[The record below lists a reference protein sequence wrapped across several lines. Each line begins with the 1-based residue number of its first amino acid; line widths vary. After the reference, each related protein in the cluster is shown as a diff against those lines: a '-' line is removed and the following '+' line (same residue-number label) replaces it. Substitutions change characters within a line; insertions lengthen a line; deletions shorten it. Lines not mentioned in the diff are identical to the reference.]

1 MANLNINTFT
11 TTAQSLVAN
20 ESALIGQAGGVSVI
34 GNDAISIGAF
44 TSSRVINAGSVF
56 SAGSGFGIDC
66 AGTSFGIT
74 NMGSIAGGL
83 GGIRITTTGVTGGF
97 IYNSGLIVG
106 GDLGIFAGEGI
117 LNSGGLS
124 INNSGQII
132 GVEDSAIQSSGFSA
146 GEGTKIHNS
155 GVISVVGSSGNFAI
169 SMALGEDFLQ
179 NSGLIGSHVSTG
191 GGRDEVFNTGQI
203 NGDVDLGAGDDLF
216 DGRLGHVQGS
226 IFGGLGNDVFMVDGY
241 DFDIVETGSD
251 TGDEIRSTV
260 SWVLDDL
267 FENLTLL
274 GSNGLSGTGNE
285 ANNVIIGNTGANVL
299 RAFEGNDQVFGSN
312 GRDTIFGG
320 VGNDSITGG
329 AGADVMNGDIGLD
342 DFVFIAATDSRTTA
356 FDKISGFI
364 SRQDDLDFSALVA
377 GTFGLQL
384 GRAYAAGGAPQVRTE
399 VVGRDTRVFVDINGD
414 RVDDMRIDLIGITR
428 LVAGDF
434 IL

>member
-1 MANLNINTFT
+1 MASFNINTFT

-20 ESALIGQAGGVSVI
+20 ESALIGQAGGVSVT
-34 GNDAISIGAF
+34 GTDAIAIGAF
-44 TSSRVINAGSVF
+44 VNARVINAGSVF
-56 SAGSGFGIDC
+56 SMGFGISC
-66 AGTSFGIT
+66 GGTAFDIT
-74 NMGSIAGGL
+74 NIGSIVGAL
-83 GGIRITTTGVTGGF
+83 GGIRVVTTGITSGF
-97 IYNSGLIVG
+97 INNSGLIAG
-106 GDLGIFAGEGI
+106 SNFGGEGI
-117 LNSGGLS
+117 FSFGGVTVHNSGK
-124 INNSGQII
+124 II
-132 GVEDSAIQSSGFSA
+132 GVEDSVITASGFSA
-146 GEGTKIHNS
+146 GESTLIYNS
-155 GVISVVGSSGNFAI
+155 GEISVVGSSGNFAV
-169 SMALGEDFLQ
+169 SLQGGNDFLQ
-179 NSGLIGSHVSTG
+179 NSGLIGSRVSTG

-226 IFGGLGNDVFMVDGY
+226 IFGGGGNDVFVVDGY

-285 ANNVIIGNTGANVL
+285 ANNVIIGNSGANVL
-299 RAFEGNDQVFGSN
+299 RAFEGNDRVFAGN

-342 DFVFIAATDSRTTA
+342 DFVFIAATDSRVAA

-364 SRQDDLDFSALVA
+364 SRQDDLDFSDLVG
-377 GTFGLQL
+377 GTFGLRL
-384 GRAYAAGGAPQVRTE
+384 GAAYAAGGAPQVRTE

-414 RVDDMRIDLIGITR
+414 RVDDMRIDLIGVTR